1 MKAYTIRDSTGI
13 CELCAVVFAETSRK
27 ARLYAYNYSDSIGM
41 FGVEYIQFE
50 AKRFPDADI
59 LYEGKNFFDW
69 AEHSEFLIEHGWHEV
84 DV

>member
-1 MKAYTIRDSTGI
+1 
-13 CELCAVVFAETSRK
+13 
-27 ARLYAYNYSDSIGM
+27 M

-59 LYEGKNFFDW
+59 LYEGKNFLDW